1 MRSNLRE
8 RKVSKDITKEKNAW
22 RSFNP
27 CDDGK
32 QNLKR
37 I

>member
-1 MRSNLRE
+1 MRSNLGE
-8 RKVSKDITKEKNAW
+8 RKVSKDIAKEKNTW

-27 CDDGK
+27 CDDDK